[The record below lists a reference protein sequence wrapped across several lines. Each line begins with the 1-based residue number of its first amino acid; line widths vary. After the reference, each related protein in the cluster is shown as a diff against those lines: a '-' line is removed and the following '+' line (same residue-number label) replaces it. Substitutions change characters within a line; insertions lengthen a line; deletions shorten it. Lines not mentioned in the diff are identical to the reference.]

1 MRRTGVAF
9 AIGLFLLTLPVSA
22 WAQEH
27 ATVEQDLDAMVTA
40 DTGGLDAARAE
51 VVVNAADARADVL
64 REAEAAFLLSAEDE
78 KQLAV
83 RPDRLD
89 RALADSDDTITLKT
103 TTIII
108 GLLAL
113 IVILAI

>member
-40 DTGGLDAARAE
+40 DTEGLEAARA
-51 VVVNAADARADVL
+51 
-64 REAEAAFLLSAEDE
+64 
-78 KQLAV
+78 
-83 RPDRLD
+83 
-89 RALADSDDTITLKT
+89 
-103 TTIII
+103 
-108 GLLAL
+108 
-113 IVILAI
+113 